1 MSAAITYQSRYP
13 DVYAYPGPL
22 GTFGIPASTYLNVY
36 SFVST
41 GGYLRGA
48 SVVVSGG
55 TGVLLTTT
63 QLQQCA
69 NAIRMHLATGS
80 TNVTINGVQVQTSGA
95 SLNVTAGG
103 QTITLANSDAANL
116 ASNVLLYTVTG
127 APPQQ
132 AGGGPMNAFDLNA

>member
-1 MSAAITYQSRYP
+1 MSAAITYLNRYP
-13 DVYAYPGPL
+13 DVFAFPGPV
-22 GTFGIPASTYLNVY
+22 GTPPASTYINLY

-41 GGYLRGA
+41 GGFLRGA
-48 SVVVSGG
+48 NVVVSNG
-55 TGVLLTTT
+55 TAVLLTTA
-63 QLQQCA
+63 QLQTLA
-69 NAIRMHLATGS
+69 NSIRMHLATGN
-80 TNVTINGVQVQTSGA
+80 TNVTVNGVQVQTSGVN
-95 SLNVTAGG
+95 LNVTAGG

>member
-22 GTFGIPASTYLNVY
+22 GTFGIPASTYLNLY

-48 SVVVSGG
+48 SVIVSGG
-55 TGVLLTTT
+55 TAVLLTTA
-63 QLQQCA
+63 QLQQFA

-80 TNVTINGVQVQTSGA
+80 TNVTVNGVQVQTSGT
-95 SLNVTAGG
+95 SVNITAGG
-103 QTITLANSDAANL
+103 GGSRTADTAARTLCC
-116 ASNVLLYTVTG
+116 
-127 APPQQ
+127 
-132 AGGGPMNAFDLNA
+132 